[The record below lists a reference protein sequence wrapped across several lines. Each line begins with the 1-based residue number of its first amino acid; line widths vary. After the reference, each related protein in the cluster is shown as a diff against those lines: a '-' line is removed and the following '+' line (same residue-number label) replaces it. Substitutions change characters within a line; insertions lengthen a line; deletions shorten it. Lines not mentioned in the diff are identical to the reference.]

1 MVKSLISFG
10 RLPSWAGMLPLSW
23 LLESARNVRLVRFLS
38 LVGMGPLSWLEGSMR
53 DFRCVTFP
61 SSAGI
66 VPLSRLEE
74 RSRLCRFVRFP
85 SWAGILPLS
94 WFPPSPLKPRVRDVM
109 LLPVS
114 LQRTPYQ
121 VHSVPTAPSQLVFFF
136 QWAPSVL
143 L

>member
-1 MVKSLISFG
+1 
-10 RLPSWAGMLPLSW
+10 MLPLSW
-23 LLESARNVRLVRFLS
+23 LLESARNVRLVRFPS
-38 LVGMGPLSWLEGSMR
+38 LVGMGPLSWLEKSMR
-53 DFRCVTFP
+53 DWRCLRFP
-61 SSAGI
+61 SSEGML
-66 VPLSRLEE
+66 PLSSLAP
-74 RSRLCRFVRFP
+74 RSRLCRFVRFL

-121 VHSVPTAPSQLVFFF
+121 VHSVPTAPSQWVFFF
-136 QWAPSVL
+136 QLAPSVL